1 MPGWTRLGS
10 CLLLVLLAGCAGT
23 PPPSQRPA
31 PATTSL
37 PATAIP
43 APTNPAP
50 PTSPPPSPPSLATSA
65 TVANIDRL
73 DAAVQ
78 ADPANADLQR
88 QLGSALLQR
97 IRETADPSLY
107 APAAAA
113 FDRAKA
119 LAPDD
124 ALVWAGIAT
133 LQLGKHQFADAL
145 DTARRAIA
153 LAPRLAV
160 ARALEVDAL
169 VELGRYD
176 DADEAASAMLG
187 LASDLSSLT
196 RVSYLAELH
205 GKLDLAVVA
214 MRKAVAAGEQEHDPP
229 ENIAFAD
236 AQLANLFAWT
246 GDRAGAGQAYDDA
259 LRLVPGHAASLA
271 GKARLAIG
279 DGRLED
285 AIALLQRAA
294 DVVPLPEYVIALAAA
309 ETRAGRS
316 GDATR
321 NFDLARAEIRLF
333 QAAGVSVDLDLA
345 LFDADQGDPAD
356 ALSLARSAYHATPTV
371 RAADAVAWALHR
383 LGRDREA
390 RPWVDRALR
399 LGSLDPTFRFHAGAI
414 AAALGDEPRARRDLE
429 QALHTDAGFSAT
441 GAAEARQLLATLA
454 D

>member
-1 MPGWTRLGS
+1 MPGRTRLGS
-10 CLLLVLLAGCAGT
+10 CLLLVLITGCAST
-23 PPPSQRPA
+23 PPSQPPSPA
-31 PATTSL
+31 RTSP

-43 APTNPAP
+43 LPSSAAPA
-50 PTSPPPSPPSLATSA
+50 TSPPPVATSA
-65 TVANIDRL
+65 TVDEIDRL

-78 ADPANADLQR
+78 ANPANADLQR

-133 LQLGKHQFADAL
+133 LELGKHRFGEAL
-145 DTARRAIA
+145 GTARRAID

-169 VELGRYD
+169 VELGRYG
-176 DADEAASAMLG
+176 DADGAASAMLG
-187 LASDLSSLT
+187 LASDLSTLT

-229 ENIAFAD
+229 ENIAFAE
-236 AQLANLFAWT
+236 AQLANLLAWT
-246 GDRAGAGQAYDDA
+246 GDRAGAALAYDDA
-259 LRLVPGHAASLA
+259 IRLVPGHAPSLA
-271 GKARLAIG
+271 GKARLAIA
-279 DGRLED
+279 DGRLDD

-309 ETRAGRS
+309 ESQAGRAT
-316 GDATR
+316 DAAR
-321 NFDLARAEIRLF
+321 NLDLARAEIRLF

-345 LFDADQGDPAD
+345 LFDADHGDPTD
-356 ALSLARSAYHATPTV
+356 ALSLARSAYLATPTV

-399 LGSLDPTFRFHAGAI
+399 LGSLDPTFRYHAGAI
-414 AAALGDEPRARRDLE
+414 AAALGDDRTARRDLE
-429 QALHTDAGFSAT
+429 QALDTDAGFSAT

>member
-1 MPGWTRLGS
+1 LPAS
-10 CLLLVLLAGCAGT
+10 A
-23 PPPSQRPA
+23 A
-31 PATTSL
+31 PA
-37 PATAIP
+37 
-43 APTNPAP
+43 
-50 PTSPPPSPPSLATSA
+50 TSPPPLATTA
-65 TVANIDRL
+65 TVAEIDRL

-78 ADPANADLQR
+78 AEPTNADLQR

-113 FDRAKA
+113 LDRAKA

-124 ALVWAGIAT
+124 ALVQAGIAT

-145 DTARRAIA
+145 DTARRAID
-153 LAPRLAV
+153 LAPRLTV
-160 ARALEVDAL
+160 ARALEVDAV

-176 DADEAASAMLG
+176 DADEAAAAMLG
-187 LASDLSSLT
+187 LGSDLSTLT

-214 MRKAVAAGEQEHDPP
+214 MRKAVAAGKQEHDPP
-229 ENIAFAD
+229 ENIAFAE
-236 AQLANLFAWT
+236 AQLANLLAWT
-246 GDRAGAGQAYDDA
+246 GDRAGAGQTYDDA
-259 LRLVPGHAASLA
+259 LRLVPGHATSLA
-271 GKARLAIG
+271 GKARLAIA
-279 DGRLED
+279 DGRLYD
-285 AIALLQRAA
+285 AIALLQHAA

-309 ETRAGRS
+309 ETQAGRIA
-316 GDATR
+316 DAAR
-321 NFDLARAEIRLF
+321 HLDLARAEIRLF

-345 LFDADQGDPAD
+345 LFDADHGDPAD
-356 ALSLARSAYHATPTV
+356 ALSLARSAYEATPTV

-414 AAALGDEPRARRDLE
+414 AAALGDERTARRDLE

-441 GAAEARQLLATLA
+441 GAAEARQLFATLA

>member
-1 MPGWTRLGS
+1 MPGRTRLGL
-10 CLLLVLLAGCAGT
+10 CLCLVLLAGCAGT
-23 PPPSQRPA
+23 TQPSQPPA
-31 PATTSL
+31 AE
-37 PATAIP
+37 
-43 APTNPAP
+43 AP
-50 PTSPPPSPPSLATSA
+50 PTATAPPATPPPTSSPQPPVTTSA
-65 TVANIDRL
+65 TVAEIDRL

-78 ADPANADLQR
+78 ANPANPDLQR

-145 DTARRAIA
+145 ATARRAID
-153 LAPRLAV
+153 LAPGLAV

-176 DADEAASAMLG
+176 DVDEAASAMLG
-187 LASDLSSLT
+187 LASDLSTLT

-205 GKLDLAVVA
+205 GMLDLAVVA

-229 ENIAFAD
+229 ENIAFAE
-236 AQLANLFAWT
+236 AQLANLLAWT
-246 GDRAGAGQAYDDA
+246 GDRVGAQQTYEDA
-259 LRLVPGHAASLA
+259 LRLVPGHAPSLA
-271 GKARLAIG
+271 GLARLAVA
-279 DGRLED
+279 DGHLD
-285 AIALLQRAA
+285 QAITLLQRAA

-309 ETRAGRS
+309 ETEAGRS
-316 GDATR
+316 TEAARD
-321 NFDLARAEIRLF
+321 FDLARVEIRLF

-345 LFDADQGDPAD
+345 LFEADHGSPAD
-356 ALSLARSAYHATPTV
+356 ALTLARSAYGATPTV

-383 LGRDREA
+383 LGRDSEA
-390 RPWVDRALR
+390 RPWADRTLR
-399 LGSLDPTFRFHAGAI
+399 LGSPEPTFRFHAGAI
-414 AAALGDEPRARRDLE
+414 AGALGDDRTARHDLE
-429 QALHTDAGFSAT
+429 QALRTDGGFSAT
-441 GAAEARQLLATLA
+441 GAAEARRLLATLA